1 MDAFI
6 KQKVITPKV
15 PSSFNGDRKQSN
27 FVGTAK
33 NSAKSSVVDAGTTPR
48 TEKSSGYD
56 VKCRHSW
63 HVEAQKA
70 SYTTSHQQFQ
80 QAKGQCGKEK
90 AR

>member
-15 PSSFNGDRKQSN
+15 PSSFNRDRKQSN

-33 NSAKSSVVDAGTTPR
+33 NSAKSSVVDAGATR
-48 TEKSSGYD
+48 TERRKD
-56 VKCRHSW
+56 DIKCRHPW

-70 SYTTSHQQFQ
+70 SKLHPSHQQFQ
-80 QAKGQCGKEK
+80 QAKGQRGKEK
-90 AR
+90 A